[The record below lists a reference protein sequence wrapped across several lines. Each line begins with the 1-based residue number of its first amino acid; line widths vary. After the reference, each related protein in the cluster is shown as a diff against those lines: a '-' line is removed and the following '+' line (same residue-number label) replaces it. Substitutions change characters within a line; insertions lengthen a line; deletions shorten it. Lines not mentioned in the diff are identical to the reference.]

1 MNILKGKLSKRVMAS
16 FAGVEFQDLDKSLD
30 PLADMGFI
38 SWEKIRGEYKFVL
51 YSQPVTTR
59 ELRI

>member
-1 MNILKGKLSKRVMAS
+1 MNILKGKLNKKQMAR
-16 FAGVEFQDLDKSLD
+16 FAGVEIGDVDKSLD
-30 PLADMGFI
+30 HLVDMGFI

-59 ELRI
+59 ELRT